1 MTLLTG
7 LSEKTITGLS
17 DDELMDCAD
26 LVREFLEGCE
36 KYIPQWGDMVSG
48 KIAASDVR
56 ENFVIGHAVFLEAL
70 GMFGREAL
78 FYGTHLSPQEKNAK
92 VIDPGKAKWHVLR
105 PLNATTVKDR
115 RHVGESVRGIGQN
128 AKDGRRDQSHCRS
141 DAFDCQHSYAGIAG
155 RIAPAHH
162 QVSTP
167 QRGA

>member
-1 MTLLTG
+1 VTLLTG

-17 DDELMDCAD
+17 DDDELMDCAD

-36 KYIPQWGDMVSG
+36 YIPQWGDMVSG

-92 VIDPGKAKWHVLR
+92 GH
-105 PLNATTVKDR
+105 
-115 RHVGESVRGIGQN
+115 
-128 AKDGRRDQSHCRS
+128 
-141 DAFDCQHSYAGIAG
+141 
-155 RIAPAHH
+155 
-162 QVSTP
+162 
-167 QRGA
+167 